1 MGADSGGSNTGLQ
14 MGRNRAHSKD
24 LYTNIGEDNQT
35 HPLQDIG
42 ALLMG
47 RYNQGRAQANYGYGG
62 PGYAGAFSKGGGAAY
77 PPPPAPYGGQQ
88 GGGPSAA
95 TSGYGAAALPG
106 GPKAVGQGA
115 GMNNARM
122 AGGGGPNPYNPQISA
137 NPALGIDHGG
147 DYAGDAPGYGDQPT
161 DWYNQG
167 VSQGG
172 GGQDGVVNGINAGL
186 HFNYLPENDPNDGFF
201 PRYTDILN
209 DEDNA
214 RPSPV
219 KPQGAS
225 NDPFSAAL
233 GDSVSAPTGGLMG
246 GLMDFASGQRTPY
259 EQQVGQGLMDIY
271 GNPREAEDMAAN
283 AGFNFQASGDMTGLE
298 GQTRGYQQR
307 LADGKMTD
315 NANQGRG
322 LYLDFATGGPS
333 GTESEDRSLMLAALK
348 DFGPGGAYDGGSSYT
363 MNAGGGLGPAYQSAL
378 SGYQDVM
385 SNPGYSDAEK
395 AAIIGEGMRTA
406 RTGYDVARTQMENRQ
421 ATTGNGAGF
430 YEALG
435 NLAQA
440 QSNGMGAQARRNQI
454 DIANEAARRKED
466 AMRGLSGL
474 ANTEEAANATASAS
488 ANAAASR
495 AAQMQQAQMQ
505 ARLAALGQL
514 SGWDES
520 QRRNR
525 LAGMG
530 GVKDYDTMQNDNM
543 RFGISGMQAG
553 DMDRSKRMQAGN
565 EGLATQGQNMFGR
578 KMGALQGANTWAQQG
593 RDNQRFGITGLAGM
607 YTNQQ
612 QQNADDLDRLIKI
625 YSTPREKYNE
635 NYYTK
640 GQGGIGGNSN
650 FAGSGG

>member
-42 ALLMG
+42 ALLAG
-47 RYNQGRAQANYGYGG
+47 RYNQGNALSNYAAGG
-62 PGYAGAFSKGGGAAY
+62 TGWAGAFSKPSAY
-77 PPPPAPYGGQQ
+77 PPPPSPA
-88 GGGPSAA
+88 GGGGAGAGPRA
-95 TSGYGAAALPG
+95 T
-106 GPKAVGQGA
+106 GQGA
-115 GMNNARM
+115 DMNNARM
-122 AGGGGPNPYNPQISA
+122 ANPGAGASPYNPPIQGIPAHSA
-137 NPALGIDHGG
+137 AAPD
-147 DYAGDAPGYGDQPT
+147 PGYAWG
-161 DWYNQG
+161 NQG
-167 VSQGG
+167 YGNTTVDNGG
-172 GGQDGVVNGINAGL
+172 MYDGDVGGTGVDTPVYGDPSDPANGVPNPINKGQ
-186 HFNYLPENDPNDGFF
+186 HFNYLPNVDPNDGYF

-214 RPSPV
+214 RPSPI

-225 NDPFSAAL
+225 NDPFSAPL

-259 EQQVGQGLMDIY
+259 EEQVGSGLMDIY
-271 GNPREAEDMAAN
+271 RNPRSFEDAA
-283 AGFNFQASGDMTGLE
+283 ATEGFNFGATGGMTGLE
-298 GQTRGYQQR
+298 GETRGYQQR
-307 LADGKMTD
+307 LADGLLSD
-315 NANQGRG
+315 NANEGRG
-322 LYLDFATGGPS
+322 FYRGFATGGPTD
-333 GTESEDRSLMLAALK
+333 TESQNRELMLAALK

-363 MNAGGGLGPAYQSAL
+363 MNAGGGGLGPAYDSAL
-378 SGYQDVM
+378 GGYQDVLA
-385 SNPGYSDAEK
+385 NPGYSDAEK

-406 RTGYDVARTQMENRQ
+406 RTGFDVARAQMENRQ

-435 NLAQA
+435 GLATA
-440 QSNGMGAQARRNQI
+440 QSNALGQQARRNQI
-454 DIANEAARRKED
+454 DIANEAARRRED
-466 AMRGLSGL
+466 ALHGLSGL

-514 SGWDES
+514 SGWDED
-520 QRRNR
+520 QRRNK
-525 LAGMG
+525 LAGMS
-530 GVKDYDTMQNDNM
+530 GVKDYDMMQNDNM
-543 RFGISGMQAG
+543 KFGVSGMQAG
-553 DMDRSKRMQAGN
+553 DMDRSKRMQASN
-565 EGLATQGQNMFGR
+565 EALAAQGQNMFGR

-593 RDNQRFGITGLAGM
+593 RDNQKFGVTGLAGF
-607 YTNQQ
+607 YGAQQ
-612 QQNADDLDRLIKI
+612 QQNADDIDRLIRV

-635 NYYTK
+635 NFYTK

>member
-62 PGYAGAFSKGGGAAY
+62 PGYAGAFSKGAGAAY
-77 PPPPAPYGGQQ
+77 PPPPAPYGG
-88 GGGPSAA
+88 
-95 TSGYGAAALPG
+95 GAPP
-106 GPKAVGQGA
+106 GPKAAGQGA
-115 GMNNARM
+115 NMNNARM
-122 AGGGGPNPYNPQISA
+122 ANPGGGASPYNPPIQGIPAESAAAPDPGYAWGNQGYGNVTTDQGGMYDGDGTGGDGGEGGQDAGPNP
-137 NPALGIDHGG
+137 
-147 DYAGDAPGYGDQPT
+147 
-161 DWYNQG
+161 
-167 VSQGG
+167 
-172 GGQDGVVNGINAGL
+172 INKGL
-186 HFNYLPENDPNDGFF
+186 HFNYLNDPNDGFF

-307 LADGKMTD
+307 LADGLMSD
-315 NANQGRG
+315 NAAEGRG
-322 LYLDFATGGPS
+322 LYKGFATGGPS
-333 GTESEDRSLMLAALK
+333 GTELQDRDLMLAALK

-363 MNAGGGLGPAYQSAL
+363 MNAGGGLGPAYESAL

-385 SNPGYSDAEK
+385 ANPGYSDAEK

-520 QRRNR
+520 QRKNQ
-525 LAGMG
+525 LAGFG
-530 GVKDYDTMQNDNM
+530 GMKDYDTMQNDNM

-612 QQNADDLDRLIKI
+612 QQNADDLDRLIRI